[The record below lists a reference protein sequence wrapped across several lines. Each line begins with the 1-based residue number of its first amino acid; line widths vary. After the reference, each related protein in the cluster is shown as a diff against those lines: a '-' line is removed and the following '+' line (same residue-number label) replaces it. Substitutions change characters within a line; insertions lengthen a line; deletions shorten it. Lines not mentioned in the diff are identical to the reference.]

1 LRKLIA
7 ENQLILARELEI
19 CQFKTGHGLIAGP
32 KAVTLAMG
40 KRTLHHIYI
49 KTMDELSQNFRVPA
63 K

>member
-7 ENQLILARELEI
+7 ENQLILARALEI

-32 KAVTLAMG
+32 KAVILTMG

-49 KTMDELSQNFRVPA
+49 KTNE
-63 K
+63 